1 MLDSYVHAE
10 SYLIKK
16 CRQMLC
22 AHKTRFLMPGHKCL
36 TIFMEIEY
44 YAAGL
49 KTFQI
54 IKFLNMR
61 LLSGL

>member
-16 CRQMLC
+16 CGQMLC

-36 TIFMEIEY
+36 TIISW
-44 YAAGL
+44 
-49 KTFQI
+49 
-54 IKFLNMR
+54 R
-61 LLSGL
+61 